1 MFIERGFTVK
11 ESKECGAGGSMAL
24 LRWPALRRHFE
35 LLLSCTTMLQRN
47 TSSRMLLGF
56 ACPSVQLASNL
67 TPSRRNQD
75 FQEVVDTIEQSF
87 LKAMN
92 FDFAKILVSVC
103 FLLFSFGSRFTF

>member
-1 MFIERGFTVK
+1 
-11 ESKECGAGGSMAL
+11 
-24 LRWPALRRHFE
+24 
-35 LLLSCTTMLQRN
+35 
-47 TSSRMLLGF
+47 MLLGF

-103 FLLFSFGSRFTF
+103 FLLFSFWSRFTYNVYFSKPSLMSHILVECPVGILCFAIKYLNHRIINVFIT